1 METKKCPYCGEEILA
16 VAQKCKFCGEWL
28 DEESTA
34 EQIECPT
41 CAERIDAHA
50 TVCPFCH
57 EPVTP
62 GSNSAG
68 QSRPKPSAQTKS
80 NGAMTSEPA
89 HTAVTASPHLSISR
103 AGGGDD
109 APQEGFFITYFWNV
123 VIQHYADF
131 KGSMSRKAY
140 WMYVSLYMIS
150 AALIPAGLMLC
161 NDTLGLLAYAVLC
174 LGLLLPT
181 LSAAIR
187 RLHDIGKSGWMLLVA
202 LIPLVGT
209 IWLLILL
216 CKKGGNESSRAKW
229 QQSDTIHLGAVA
241 AIWALGIILSTVGGE
256 KYYVYESTEWIPNS
270 DFSWFYA
277 KASDNKKDIE
287 PKDYIE
293 SYGAQLIVAAEEPYG
308 EVRKIISSKDIAARK
323 HGIVEQEVHYEL
335 FPSTIDPDLLYFNYF
350 MTGIDY
356 PTSCGKVDCQ
366 TGEFELFDGAIVGM
380 LSDGEYDGCYL
391 RVNFGGSANGVNIYR
406 QSHVGE
412 SADPLGTYDFSQ
424 FGGRNEKF
432 LQDEDAAAAL
442 IEMFESAEEDD
453 DEYYY

>member
-16 VAQKCKFCGEWL
+16 VAKKCKFCGEWL
-28 DEESTA
+28 NEESTA
-34 EQIECPT
+34 ELIDCPT

-57 EPVTP
+57 EPVAP
-62 GSNSAG
+62 GANPAG
-68 QSRPKPSAQTKS
+68 QSRPKPTTQTQT
-80 NGAMTSEPA
+80 NEDATLNPVHA
-89 HTAVTASPHLSISR
+89 AATAPPHLSVSR
-103 AGGGDD
+103 AGDGD
-109 APQEGFFITYFWNV
+109 AALQESFFITYFWNII
-123 VIQHYADF
+123 IQHYADF
-131 KGSMSRKAY
+131 KGCMGRKAY
-140 WMYVSLYMIS
+140 WMYVLLYMIL

-161 NDTLGLLAYAVLC
+161 NATLGIIAYAVLC

-187 RLHDIGKSGWMLLVA
+187 RLHDIGKRGWMLLVA

-216 CKKGGNESSRAKW
+216 CKKGENESPRAKW

-256 KYYVYESTEWIPNS
+256 KYYVYESSEWIPNS

-335 FPSTIDPDLLYFNYF
+335 FPSTIEPDLLYFNYS
-350 MTGIDY
+350 MTGMEY
-356 PTSCGKVDCQ
+356 PNSCGKVDCK
-366 TGEFELFDGAIVGM
+366 TGDFELFDGAIVGM
-380 LSDGEYDGCYL
+380 LSAGEYDGCYL
-391 RVNFGGSANGVNIYR
+391 RVNFGGLKKGVNIYK
-406 QSHVGE
+406 QSPVGQN
-412 SADPLGTYDFSQ
+412 ADPLDTYDFSQ
-424 FGGRNEKF
+424 FGGSNERF
-432 LQDEDAAAAL
+432 LYDKDAAAAL
-442 IEMFESAEEDD
+442 IEMFGSADD
-453 DEYYY
+453 YENDYY

>member
-16 VAQKCKFCGEWL
+16 VAKKCKFCGEWL

-80 NGAMTSEPA
+80 NGATTSEPA

-256 KYYVYESTEWIPNS
+256 KYYVYESSEWMPNS

-277 KASDNKKDIE
+277 IASDNKKDIE